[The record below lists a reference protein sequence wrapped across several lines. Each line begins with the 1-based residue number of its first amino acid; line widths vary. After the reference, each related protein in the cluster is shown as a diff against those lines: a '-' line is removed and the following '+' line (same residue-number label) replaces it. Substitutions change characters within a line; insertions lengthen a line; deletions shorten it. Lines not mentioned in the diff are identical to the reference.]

1 MLEKQTQEYMLPVG
15 YDSRP
20 ATLAD
25 LEAAVA
31 LFNACSREQVG
42 VEDKY
47 SVEDTGLEWREPGF
61 DLERDTRLVIGP
73 DGQLAAYIEVWN
85 PDEPYVLPICWGR
98 VHPSAT
104 GLGIGTHLLWWAEE
118 RARAD
123 IPKAPPDARVAL
135 RTFTLSDAH
144 EAAALFHNAGFKHVR
159 YFFRMVTNLEVEP
172 ALPEWPEGISVRTFQ
187 AGEDDRAVVHAVRE
201 SFQDHWGYFERPF
214 EDELARWQHRIHTDP
229 DFDSTLWF
237 LAMDDGQVAGV
248 SLCRPKVSDDPEMGW
263 VQTLGVRRPWRKQGL
278 GLALLQHSFG
288 EFYRRGK
295 RRVGLGVDAQ
305 NLTGAL
311 RLYEKA
317 GMRSDPSRQFSLYEK
332 ELRPGVD
339 LTVERLHV

>member
-1 MLEKQTQEYMLPVG
+1 MLEQRTQKYMLPVG

-31 LFNACSREQVG
+31 LFNACSRELIG
-42 VEDKY
+42 VENKY
-47 SVEDTGLEWREPGF
+47 NAKDTSMEWREPGF

-73 DGQLAAYIEVWN
+73 GGQLVAYIEVWN
-85 PDEPYVLPICWGR
+85 PDEPYILPICWGR
-98 VHPSAT
+98 VYPAVT
-104 GLGIGTHLLWWAEE
+104 GLGIGTHLLQWAEE
-118 RARAD
+118 RARAN
-123 IPKAPPDARVAL
+123 IPKAPPTARVAL
-135 RTFTLSDAH
+135 RTFTLSDAR
-144 EAAALFHNAGFKHVR
+144 EAAALFQKAGFKHIR
-159 YFFRMVTNLEVEP
+159 YFFRMVTDLAGVP
-172 ALPEWPEGISVRTFQ
+172 LSPEWPGGISVRTFQ
-187 AGEDDRAVVHAVRE
+187 AGEDDRAVVRAARD
-201 SFQDHWGYFERPF
+201 SFQDHWGYFEHSF
-214 EDELARWQHRIHTDP
+214 EEELARWQHRIHTDP
-229 DFDSTLWF
+229 DFDATLWF

-248 SLCRPKVSDDPEMGW
+248 SLCRPKVSDDPDMGW

-278 GLALLQHSFG
+278 GLALLRHSFS
-288 EFYRRGK
+288 EFSHRGM
-295 RRVGLGVDAQ
+295 RRVGLAVDAQ

-339 LTVERLHV
+339 LTVEYLNV